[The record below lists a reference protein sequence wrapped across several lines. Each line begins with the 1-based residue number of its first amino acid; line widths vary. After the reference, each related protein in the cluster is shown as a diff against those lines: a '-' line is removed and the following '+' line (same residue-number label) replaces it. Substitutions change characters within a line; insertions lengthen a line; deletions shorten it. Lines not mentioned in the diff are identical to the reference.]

1 MVTAIL
7 AALIVSLTAAV
18 VLNMTFRRFELSA
31 FRTDHA
37 VAGLEAEAGLQFAFA
52 RLPDPAFQAAVQL
65 KRTALG
71 AGAIGVNDA
80 RAEYIVSC
88 LADLDPNTAGVQAP
102 DEQVTAIHMGG
113 ARPAGTTVDGTG
125 GKHVT
130 VRIRFFTNA
139 DAAPIAARPYRVRAS
154 ANYGTG
160 GS

>member
-31 FRTDHA
+31 FRTDHT
-37 VAGLEAEAGLQFAFA
+37 VAGMEAEAGLQYAFA
-52 RLPDPAFQAAVQL
+52 RLTDPAFQAAVQL

-88 LADLDPNTAGVQAP
+88 LADVDPNTAGTQAP
-102 DEQVTAIHMGG
+102 DEQITAIHMGG
-113 ARPAGTTVDGTG
+113 TRVGAADGTG

-130 VRIRFFTNA
+130 VRIRFFTAA

-154 ANYGTG
+154 TTFGTG
-160 GS
+160 GA